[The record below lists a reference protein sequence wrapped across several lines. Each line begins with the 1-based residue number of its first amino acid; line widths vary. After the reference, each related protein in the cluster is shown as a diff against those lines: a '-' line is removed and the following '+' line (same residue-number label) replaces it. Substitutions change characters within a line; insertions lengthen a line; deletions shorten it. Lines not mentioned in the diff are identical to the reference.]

1 MGQGAHGLP
10 SELAESW
17 AASGHPLNLFQE
29 QEWVHVSEEESGF
42 QASCGSP
49 WVHSS
54 CGAMTS
60 WHRPRVAVPSAWCAQ
75 VSPGRTSEPLSPLLI
90 WGPLMGSVLVF
101 RLLFPSHSALWGWFF
116 TALVWRSLPACVVC
130 FQEMGPANVLL
141 GELSSASSCPPG
153 APPQDSV

>member
-54 CGAMTS
+54 CGAITS
-60 WHRPRVAVPSAWCAQ
+60 WGHPRTAVPSEWCAW
-75 VSPGRTSEPLSPLLI
+75 VSPGMISEPL
-90 WGPLMGSVLVF
+90 F
-101 RLLFPSHSALWGWFF
+101 
-116 TALVWRSLPACVVC
+116 
-130 FQEMGPANVLL
+130 
-141 GELSSASSCPPG
+141 LSSCRS
-153 APPQDSV
+153 